1 MFPSMEWK
9 FLYNYK
15 IRIEVPM
22 ESKTILA
29 ELQPAKSG
37 AVEPWSMEEFEKLLK
52 QKGTSYHI
60 YHPFH
65 VMMAEGKLS
74 QEQLQG
80 WVANRFYYQISI
92 PVKDAAILSN
102 CPDPEIRR
110 EWIQR
115 ILDHDGFDD
124 DPGGIEA
131 WIGLGQAVGLKR
143 EQIVSLELVAPA
155 VRFAVDAYVNFAKQ
169 TSWQEAI
176 ASSLTELFAPHIHQQ
191 RLDTWPEKYPWVDP
205 EGMKY
210 FKYRLTQARRDVQH
224 GLEVTKKF
232 FSRSRALQNRALN
245 ILQFKLDVLWALADA
260 IMLQQCEITVSGPKG
275 TTSNDL

>member
-1 MFPSMEWK
+1 MET
-9 FLYNYK
+9 
-15 IRIEVPM
+15 
-22 ESKTILA
+22 KTILTDL
-29 ELQPAKSG
+29 ESVKNGVSSD
-37 AVEPWSMEEFEKLLK
+37 EPWSMEEFEKLLK

-74 QEQLQG
+74 KEQLQG

-102 CPDPEIRR
+102 CPDPLIRR

-155 VRFAVDAYVNFAKQ
+155 ARFAVDAYVNFAKQ
-169 TSWQEAI
+169 TS
-176 ASSLTELFAPHIHQQ
+176 
-191 RLDTWPEKYPWVDP
+191 
-205 EGMKY
+205 
-210 FKYRLTQARRDVQH
+210 
-224 GLEVTKKF
+224 
-232 FSRSRALQNRALN
+232 
-245 ILQFKLDVLWALADA
+245 
-260 IMLQQCEITVSGPKG
+260 
-275 TTSNDL
+275 